1 MSMKYRQQNMA
12 WIVFITNW
20 NLAYFTM
27 IRVCFFQEEVHIFY
41 KRQTWYNRKQRSTKC
56 QRRRS
61 LHLLKGCR
69 YRMGQSCIRCL
80 QRTLRASGTWK
91 IQITGQRCCRPRP
104 QGPLPIRRPQPRN
117 NPHQNYGKLLNLTIL
132 LLTTRCHVIQKNR
145 VDIETMYLA
154 IVFYDGGHFLTM
166 IKVLMLSITKRKR
179 AYLLSVATKNIS
191 TSRLHHA
198 SLPLLKVHWGYAE
211 LRRQKSWIAVT
222 AIHYDRHKQMG
233 LPTCLARDKACQSS
247 QNDTG
252 DDPIKK
258 LNNQGLPKC
267 KQQISFD
274 FCCLH
279 GHHHNNRCWL
289 IGFFIGLRV

>member
-1 MSMKYRQQNMA
+1 MVKPYN
-12 WIVFITNW
+12 
-20 NLAYFTM
+20 FTPYDKM
-27 IRVCFFQEEVHIFY
+27 PCNP
-41 KRQTWYNRKQRSTKC
+41 KK
-56 QRRRS
+56 
-61 LHLLKGCR
+61 
-69 YRMGQSCIRCL
+69 SCWHRDHVPCH
-80 QRTLRASGTWK
+80 RFLRWRAFPDDDKSPNVEHYE
-91 IQITGQRCCRPRP
+91 I
-104 QGPLPIRRPQPRN
+104 
-117 NPHQNYGKLLNLTIL
+117 
-132 LLTTRCHVIQKNR
+132 
-145 VDIETMYLA
+145 
-154 IVFYDGGHFLTM
+154 
-166 IKVLMLSITKRKR
+166 KR

-222 AIHYDRHKQMG
+222 AMHYDRHKQMG